1 MILDFFDA
9 VLVNL
14 GRREGGDSAV
24 NVRPEKRFELRLRF
38 RAELIQRDRMV
49 PEPFPVNFA
58 EDGAEPFER
67 RQVMVPDEIA
77 DFLPRFSVE
86 KRPAVV
92 QKVQAR
98 IGDRRFPMRFSVE
111 SDPLSLPRGAQQ
123 RVPLPAH

>member
-58 EDGAEPFER
+58 EDGAEKSSKIK
-67 RQVMVPDEIA
+67 VILIA
-77 DFLPRFSVE
+77 NLFADTIVNICQHRS
-86 KRPAVV
+86 
-92 QKVQAR
+92 
-98 IGDRRFPMRFSVE
+98 I
-111 SDPLSLPRGAQQ
+111 SD
-123 RVPLPAH
+123 HFIM